1 MFNIFMSKAMIK
13 KQNSNFQSGV
23 TVNLIFNKDLVHNTL
38 INIIKKLEII
48 ASLIDKQRIKY
59 LIKKK

>member
-1 MFNIFMSKAMIK
+1 MSKAIIK

-23 TVNLIFNKDLVHNTL
+23 IVNLIFNKDLVHNTL